1 MNLQQT
7 LPNSRRRTVAKDNS
21 TGKDKEF
28 YELGKK
34 MFDHIQVIKARA
46 EPKMKT
52 EEDEAFNE
60 IERAQ
65 QQKVED
71 SVRRAAQESA
81 LNFIT
86 DIDSIELGMMT
97 LRKAYEIG
105 YRAGMYTEQRKKDE

>member
-1 MNLQQT
+1 M
-7 LPNSRRRTVAKDNS
+7 KDNS

-28 YELGKK
+28 YDLGKK
-34 MFDHIQVIKARA
+34 MFDHIQRINART
-46 EPKMKT
+46 KTMT

-65 QQKVED
+65 QQRVED

-81 LNFIT
+81 LHFIS

-97 LRKAYEIG
+97 LRKAYELG
-105 YRAGMYTEQRKKDE
+105 YRAGMYTEQRKKNGN

>member
-1 MNLQQT
+1 MT
-7 LPNSRRRTVAKDNS
+7 KDNS

-46 EPKMKT
+46 EPKMMT

-65 QQKVED
+65 QQRGED
-71 SVRRAAQESA
+71 SIRRAAQESA
-81 LNFIT
+81 LHFISES
-86 DIDSIELGMMT
+86 DAIELGMMT
-97 LRKAYEIG
+97 LRRAYEIG
-105 YRAGMYTEQRKKDE
+105 YRAGMYTEQRKKND

>member
-1 MNLQQT
+1 M
-7 LPNSRRRTVAKDNS
+7 AKDNI

-28 YELGKK
+28 YDLGKK

-52 EEDEAFNE
+52 EEDEAFE
-60 IERAQ
+60 DIERAQ

-71 SVRRAAQESA
+71 SIRRAAQESA
-81 LNFIT
+81 LHFISES
-86 DIDSIELGMMT
+86 DAIELGMMT

-105 YRAGMYTEQRKKDE
+105 YRAGMYTEQRKKNGS

>member
-1 MNLQQT
+1 M
-7 LPNSRRRTVAKDNS
+7 AKDNS

-28 YELGKK
+28 YDLGKK
-34 MFDHIQVIKARA
+34 MFDHIQVVKARS
-46 EPKMKT
+46 EPRVMT
-52 EEDEAFNE
+52 EEDEAFDE

-71 SVRRAAQESA
+71 SIRRAAQESA

-86 DIDSIELGMMT
+86 DTDAIELGMMT

-105 YRAGMYTEQRKKDE
+105 YRAGMYAEQRKKNGN

>member
-1 MNLQQT
+1 MT
-7 LPNSRRRTVAKDNS
+7 KDNS

-28 YELGKK
+28 YDLGKK

-52 EEDEAFNE
+52 EEDEAFEE

-81 LNFIT
+81 LHFIS

-105 YRAGMYTEQRKKDE
+105 YRAGMYTEQRKKDAV

>member
-1 MNLQQT
+1 M
-7 LPNSRRRTVAKDNS
+7 PKDNS

-28 YELGKK
+28 YDLGKK

-46 EPKMKT
+46 KPKMMT
-52 EEDEAFNE
+52 PEDEAFNE

-65 QQKVED
+65 QQRVED
-71 SVRRAAQESA
+71 SIRRAAQESA

-86 DIDSIELGMMT
+86 DTDAIELGMMT

-105 YRAGMYTEQRKKDE
+105 YRAGMYAEQRKKDGQS

>member
-1 MNLQQT
+1 M
-7 LPNSRRRTVAKDNS
+7 AKDNS

>member
-1 MNLQQT
+1 M
-7 LPNSRRRTVAKDNS
+7 KDNS

-28 YELGKK
+28 YDLGKK

-52 EEDEAFNE
+52 EEDEAFE
-60 IERAQ
+60 DIERAQ

-81 LNFIT
+81 LNFISES
-86 DIDSIELGMMT
+86 DAIELGMMT
-97 LRKAYEIG
+97 LRRAYELG
-105 YRAGMYTEQRKKDE
+105 YRAGMYTEQRKRDGN

>member
-1 MNLQQT
+1 M
-7 LPNSRRRTVAKDNS
+7 KDNS

-28 YELGKK
+28 YDLGKK

-52 EEDEAFNE
+52 EEDEAFDE

-71 SVRRAAQESA
+71 SIRRAAQESA
-81 LNFIT
+81 LHFISES
-86 DIDSIELGMMT
+86 DAIKLGMMT

-105 YRAGMYTEQRKKDE
+105 YRAGMYTEQRKKNGN

>member
-1 MNLQQT
+1 M
-7 LPNSRRRTVAKDNS
+7 KDNS

-28 YELGKK
+28 YDLGKK
-34 MFDHIQVIKARA
+34 MFDHIQVLKARA

-52 EEDEAFNE
+52 EEDEAFEE

-71 SVRRAAQESA
+71 SIRRLAQESA
-81 LNFIT
+81 LHFIS
-86 DIDSIELGMMT
+86 DSDAIELGMMT

-105 YRAGMYTEQRKKDE
+105 YRAGMYTEQRKKNG

>member
-1 MNLQQT
+1 M
-7 LPNSRRRTVAKDNS
+7 KDNS

-28 YELGKK
+28 YDLGKK
-34 MFDHIQVIKARA
+34 MFDHIQVIKSRA

-52 EEDEAFNE
+52 EEDEAFDE

-71 SVRRAAQESA
+71 NIRRAAQESA

-86 DIDSIELGMMT
+86 DIDSIELGLMT

-105 YRAGMYTEQRKKDE
+105 YRAGMHAEQRKKNGN

>member
-1 MNLQQT
+1 M
-7 LPNSRRRTVAKDNS
+7 AKDNS

-28 YELGKK
+28 YDLGKK

-52 EEDEAFNE
+52 EEDEAFDE

-65 QQKVED
+65 QQQVED
-71 SVRRAAQESA
+71 SIRRAAQESA
-81 LNFIT
+81 LHFISES
-86 DIDSIELGMMT
+86 DAIELGMMT

-105 YRAGMYTEQRKKDE
+105 YRAGMYTEQRKRNGN

>member
-1 MNLQQT
+1 M
-7 LPNSRRRTVAKDNS
+7 AKDNI

-28 YELGKK
+28 YDLGKK

-71 SVRRAAQESA
+71 SIRRAAQESA
-81 LNFIT
+81 LNFIS
-86 DIDSIELGMMT
+86 DIDSIELGMMSM
-97 LRKAYEIG
+97 RKAYEIG
-105 YRAGMYTEQRKKDE
+105 YRAGMYTEQRKKNGV

>member
-1 MNLQQT
+1 M
-7 LPNSRRRTVAKDNS
+7 AKDNI

-28 YELGKK
+28 YDLGKK

-65 QQKVED
+65 QQRVED
-71 SVRRAAQESA
+71 SIRRAAQESA
-81 LNFIT
+81 LHFISES
-86 DIDSIELGMMT
+86 DAIELGMMT

-105 YRAGMYTEQRKKDE
+105 YRAGMYTEQRKKNGV